1 MEKLAP
7 FKIRPGIYNIP
18 NYGRVVATKPL
29 ENNVMVKLYR
39 NRAFPFIELQEGGV
53 DLLKKEK
60 LKENEVAGLIIKSKN
75 AKEVDL
81 LLQVK
86 SNKTLQSIAETK
98 KSSFLD

>member
-1 MEKLAP
+1 MEKQEA

-29 ENNVMVKLYR
+29 ENSVMVKLYR
-39 NRAFPFIELQEGGV
+39 NRSFPFIELQKGGV

-86 SNKTLQSIAETK
+86 SNKTLQNIADTK
-98 KSSFLD
+98 KSSFLE